1 MLKRT
6 ILFTSKEANTDT
18 RYDVKRV
25 QDVFLHIVYQ
35 GLGHKHSHFHKEL
48 RPLFSDSK
56 MSDEVILRHV
66 MKITSDEHESQ
77 RRLGPITH
85 PKPTHAHSVQLGD
98 SHSNED
104 CIKGEEVADRKHQ
117 SKSIQQ
123 LSVQV
128 EALISMIESLPQ
140 SRQPEHTCQC
150 SPSQPSGPRREKPY
164 CCPQCLEKGV
174 PNSSHCFFCG
184 KEGQRTLGSLKRLKR
199 SGHGSRSLCRDNQ

>member
-66 MKITSDEHESQ
+66 MKITNSKNKRQHW
-77 RRLGPITH
+77 LG
-85 PKPTHAHSVQLGD
+85 
-98 SHSNED
+98 
-104 CIKGEEVADRKHQ
+104 
-117 SKSIQQ
+117 
-123 LSVQV
+123 
-128 EALISMIESLPQ
+128 LIILP
-140 SRQPEHTCQC
+140 
-150 SPSQPSGPRREKPY
+150 
-164 CCPQCLEKGV
+164 
-174 PNSSHCFFCG
+174 
-184 KEGQRTLGSLKRLKR
+184 
-199 SGHGSRSLCRDNQ
+199 